1 MLRSIAR
8 IFVVLGSVAIV
19 IGFFLPVFAFFPA
32 SLWDAT
38 GSPDFWK
45 VWSLL
50 ILAGLS
56 LLALVGA
63 TRLTGIVHL
72 VLSCIFLVLL
82 YFSLSSH
89 TIGSH
94 FGSFQMPVLDTLF
107 ASWSSFFS
115 FIDLFGVGGNLV
127 FLGALGVLLGGLLE
141 TLVPGV

>member
-1 MLRSIAR
+1 VLRPIAR
-8 IFVVLGSVAIV
+8 LFVVLGSVAIV
-19 IGFFLPVFAFFPA
+19 VGFFLPFFRSFPA

-50 ILAGLS
+50 LLAGLS

-63 TRLTGIVHL
+63 TRLTGILHL
-72 VLSCIFLVLL
+72 LLSCVFLALL

-94 FGSFQMPVLDTLF
+94 FGGLQIPALDALF
-107 ASWSSFFS
+107 ATWSSFVAFIGLFS
-115 FIDLFGVGGNLV
+115 VGGNLV
-127 FLGALGVLLGGLLE
+127 LFGALAVFLGGLLE
-141 TLVPGV
+141 ILVPGV

>member
-1 MLRSIAR
+1 LRSIAR
-8 IFVVLGSVAIV
+8 LFVILGSLAILV
-19 IGFFLPVFAFFPA
+19 GFFLPYFNFFPA

-56 LLALVGA
+56 LLVLVGA

-72 VLSCIFLVLL
+72 VLSCGFLVLL
-82 YFSLSSH
+82 YFSLSSQ

-94 FGSFQMPVLDTLF
+94 FGGLQIPTLSALF
-107 ASWSSFFS
+107 ADWSSFSAFIGLFS
-115 FIDLFGVGGNLV
+115 LGGYFVFFGAFGV
-127 FLGALGVLLGGLLE
+127 FFGGLLE
-141 TLVPGV
+141 ILVPGV